1 MTVVL
6 WKNPQ
11 GVLEEAA
18 IRVGAALVLPTGKRG
33 ELVAGAWGSE
43 AGKGR
48 EAASEGVLPVSK

>member
-18 IRVGAALVLPTGKRG
+18 IRVGAAMVLPTGKRG

-43 AGKGR
+43 GPIR
-48 EAASEGVLPVSK
+48 DIQQDNSQHL